1 MYPRYSKDTNYYQE
15 FWKTYLLNE
24 MMITKIK
31 EFTGENKILGSKIN
45 ELENLHKE
53 YAKLISLK
61 NRKKIRRMNKEIEK
75 NHMCSYP
82 DCNKLYGSEVSLNL
96 HIKLK
101 HNGGNKT
108 EREKLAR

>member
-1 MYPRYSKDTNYYQE
+1 
-15 FWKTYLLNE
+15 

-53 YAKLISLK
+53 YTKLISIK
-61 NRKKIRRMNKEIEK
+61 NRKKIRRPTIEIEK
-75 NHMCSYP
+75 NHICPYTE
-82 DCNKLYGSEVSLNL
+82 CKKLYGSEVSLNL

-101 HNGGNKT
+101 HNGGTKT
-108 EREKLAR
+108 DREKLAR